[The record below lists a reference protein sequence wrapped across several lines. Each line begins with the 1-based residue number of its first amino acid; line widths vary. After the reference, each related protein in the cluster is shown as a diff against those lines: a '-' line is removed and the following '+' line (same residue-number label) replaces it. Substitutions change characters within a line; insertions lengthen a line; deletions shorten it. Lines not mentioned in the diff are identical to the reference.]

1 MKINTARRAENFFG
15 YRAEFERNKGV
26 RAKFCA
32 ELAKGRKFFGHQA
45 EFEQNKGVRAEFEQN
60 KRFSQALQAG
70 RISHFTSRIYP
81 SLLHLLAKQ
90 KKKWTCIN

>member
-32 ELAKGRKFFGHQA
+32 ELRAENFFGHQA

>member
-32 ELAKGRKFFGHQA
+32 ELRAENFFGHQ
-45 EFEQNKGVRAEFEQN
+45 AEFEQN

>member
-15 YRAEFERNKGV
+15 YRA
-26 RAKFCA
+26 KFCA
-32 ELAKGRKFFGHQA
+32 EVRAENFFGHQA

-90 KKKWTCIN
+90 KKKSTCIN

>member
-26 RAKFCA
+26 REKFCA
-32 ELAKGRKFFGHQA
+32 ELRAENFFGHQ
-45 EFEQNKGVRAEFEQN
+45 AEFEQN

>member
-32 ELAKGRKFFGHQA
+32 ELRAENFFGHQA
-45 EFEQNKGVRAEFEQN
+45 EFEQNKGVRAEFEQ
-60 KRFSQALQAG
+60 KSDFHKHCRQEE
-70 RISHFTSRIYP
+70 
-81 SLLHLLAKQ
+81 
-90 KKKWTCIN
+90 

>member
-32 ELAKGRKFFGHQA
+32 ELRAENFFGHQA
-45 EFEQNKGVRAEFEQN
+45 EFEQNL
-60 KRFSQALQAG
+60 S
-70 RISHFTSRIYP
+70 RISDFHKHCR
-81 SLLHLLAKQ
+81 Q
-90 KKKWTCIN
+90 EE

>member
-32 ELAKGRKFFGHQA
+32 ELRAENFFGHQA
-45 EFEQNKGVRAEFEQN
+45 EFEQNL
-60 KRFSQALQAG
+60 S
-70 RISHFTSRIYP
+70 RISDFHKPCR
-81 SLLHLLAKQ
+81 Q
-90 KKKWTCIN
+90 EE